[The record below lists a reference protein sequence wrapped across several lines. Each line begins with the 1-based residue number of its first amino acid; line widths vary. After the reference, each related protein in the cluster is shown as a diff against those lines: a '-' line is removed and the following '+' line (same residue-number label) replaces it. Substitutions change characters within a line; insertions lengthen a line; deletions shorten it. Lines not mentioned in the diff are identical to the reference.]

1 MAGPAGL
8 KPPTTGLAV
17 AGDDLRQALDDWR
30 RWLETERRLA
40 ALTLEAYGRDVGTFI
55 AFLAGHRGG
64 DVTLAV
70 LRDLQPADF
79 RAWLAR
85 RQRDG
90 LDPASTARAL
100 SAVRSLFARLARRGL
115 VDATAIQSIRTPKRH
130 ARLPRPLAAS
140 EAVAAVEIAGQAG
153 DEAWV
158 QARDTAVL
166 ALLYGCGLR
175 IAEALNLNRSRAPLG
190 DTLLVDGKGGKQR
203 LVPVLD
209 SVAKAVTRYLE
220 LCPFVLPRDGPLFVG
235 VKGGRLSPR
244 IVQLRVAELR
254 GALGLPASATPHALR
269 HSFATHLLAAGGDLR
284 TIQELLGHAS
294 LSTTQ
299 RYTEVD
305 TTQLLAT
312 YNAAHPRAKATLRRG
327 E

>member
-1 MAGPAGL
+1 MAGPADL
-8 KPPTTGLAV
+8 SLAV
-17 AGDDLRQALDDWR
+17 AGDDLRQGLDDWR
-30 RWLETERRLA
+30 RWLETERRVA
-40 ALTLEAYGRDVGTFI
+40 ALTLEAYTRDVGAFI
-55 AFLAGHRGG
+55 AFLAGHLGG
-64 DVTLAV
+64 DVTLTA
-70 LRDLQPADF
+70 LRDLRPTDF

-100 SAVRSLFARLARRGL
+100 SAVRSLFGLLARRGL
-115 VDATAIQSIRTPKRH
+115 VDATAIQLIRTPKRH
-130 ARLPRPLAAS
+130 ARLPRPLAAT
-140 EAVAAVEIAGQAG
+140 EAVAAVAQAGETG

-158 QARDTAVL
+158 QARDVAVL

-175 IAEALNLNRSRAPLG
+175 ISEALNLNRARAPLE

-209 SVAKAVTRYLE
+209 SVAKAVDRYLE
-220 LCPFVLPRDGPLFVG
+220 LCPFPLPKNGPLFVG

-244 IVQLRVAELR
+244 IIQLRVAELR

-305 TTQLLAT
+305 TTQLMAT
-312 YNAAHPRAKATLRRG
+312 YNAAHPRAKSGR
-327 E
+327 